1 MQKTFKLGLL
11 GRFVAMYFVVILMLS
26 VFSPVFQIVKTDAA
40 TATESI
46 SASQNKARTTAGS
59 VDYTIPSDFGSNILG
74 VNAVYYD
81 YISDEERSEAGGT
94 WLYPQK
100 SGTGHGPYGD
110 QSVDDWFPF
119 YVFNQKIASY
129 SSSNSSWS
137 TPLYFGNFCNTWDAW
152 NTSDHGTGGGYWS
165 SVTSWPNANKFV
177 YEANNSNGLDSYNVS
192 YQGLMHNQLVN
203 NQLYVNAD
211 VQAPY
216 FDNQWLRDNNIA
228 KIIESEFPFRVEDK
242 GAYKEYSFSSKD
254 ARDNVYF
261 TWKDGNVPTKVNYSS
276 DSQFGVEDG
285 IKYFMKDQASG
296 KGIFPFNNA
305 SNTNKGNKNSNEH
318 LNYGFGIRMDI
329 DFRVPTGGLIPNT
342 SQPIKFEFTGDDD
355 LWVYITD
362 NETGKSQLV
371 LDMGGAHKES
381 HGVIDFNAKTA
392 TVDLVHPGTEYG
404 YETSV
409 DTSNA
414 ITLTNSDNNNWG
426 DDVRI
431 WAWTSGEGEWYY
443 GKKYGKTFLFSKDL
457 IGSKGTPLGA
467 QTSFKFSKGN
477 WQAESG
483 QDLTLSNYWGKG
495 TNTNFSEWGPAT
507 VTCNA
512 STNVVHNFDFDNSS
526 SQKTYTMTV
535 FYMERGL
542 IESNMSI
549 NFTMTPL
556 TNDLEVTKDVIT
568 TSVNE
573 GIAQELAQN
582 EEFTYTIS
590 ENNTPAANK
599 GYTHTTSSG
608 TTTSDG
614 KFYLKD
620 DESARFDSQFTI
632 GSAMKVVEDAKSKSG
647 LSYTTSYKLT
657 DKISGDEI
665 SSGNST
671 TSSFN
676 YINSSNSTDS
686 KTSLKLAYTNTPK
699 VKDLKVTKE
708 VVDQNSNDI
717 TSTNTEDFTF
727 DIALDLYEAD
737 KYNAFDLEYTLLN
750 SSDTS
755 LGNKTATG
763 GTFTLKAGQSAVFKG
778 IPEGTKYKITEQ
790 IKDGYSMLNATVNG
804 TSAEVRSNTVSGD
817 VQNVTSNEVV
827 VTNKYTPA
835 STSLSAYK
843 TLDGDLYTGE
853 DFEFKVTGLP
863 SRNLNG
869 VQTISTSTVSMTAS
883 SVTNGLV
890 TFVNTPKNAPFTYGQ
905 VGTYCYKIE
914 EVAGDDIN
922 YVYDSTVYYA
932 KVEVSSISATGT
944 LTVGTPKYYTDANF
958 TQEIV
963 PQSVLFNNKNATC
976 ELRVIKKNVD
986 NETLQGAEFKIVAA
1000 KEDGNGKW
1008 IQDESSAFVPVTSAV
1023 ANYDGS
1029 YYAQFKDLPQGD
1041 YIIIET
1047 KAPTGYELSSKE
1059 MHVTVKKTAENNG
1072 VITVDFSD
1080 NPLTWLPK
1088 AGGIGVTVFA
1098 IIGIGCLLCSFVFL
1112 SIQSRKE
1119 RKAYVG
1125 RHYR

>member
-1 MQKTFKLGLL
+1 MQKRFKLGWL
-11 GRFVAMYFVVILMLS
+11 GRFVVMYFAVVLMLS
-26 VFSPVFQIVKTDAA
+26 VFSPVLQIAKSDAA
-40 TATESI
+40 SVETTELS
-46 SASQNKARTTAGS
+46 KARAATGHI
-59 VDYTIPSDFGSNILG
+59 DYSIPSDFGGNILG

-81 YISDEERSEAGGT
+81 YISDEEFNKGWLNPLQAGT
-94 WLYPQK
+94 AN
-100 SGTGHGPYGD
+100 
-110 QSVDDWFPF
+110 DDDIDSADNWFPF
-119 YVFNQKIASY
+119 YGYNQRISQYAK
-129 SSSNSSWS
+129 SNPSWE
-137 TPLYFGNFCNTWDAW
+137 TPLYFGNFCNT
-152 NTSDHGTGGGYWS
+152 NGSYSDGNRLHNSGGWGN
-165 SVTSWPNANKFV
+165 VTNSDNAYKFQ
-177 YEANNSNGLDSYNVS
+177 YAPNNSNALDNYNVS
-192 YQGLMHNQLVN
+192 YQGLMHDKLVN
-203 NQLYVNAD
+203 NMLYVNEN
-211 VQAPY
+211 VPAPY
-216 FDNQWLRDNNIA
+216 FNNEWLNNNNIA
-228 KIIESEFPFRVEDK
+228 KIIEAEFPFRIENE
-242 GAYKEYSFSSKD
+242 GGYKKYSFSSKD

-261 TWKDGNVPTKVNYSS
+261 TWANQNGQTVPTKVNYSDNS
-276 DSQFGVEDG
+276 SFGVDDG
-285 IKYFMKDQASG
+285 LKYFMRYTPSG

-305 SNTNKGNKNSNEH
+305 SSTNKGNKNSNEN

-362 NETGKSQLV
+362 NETGTSQLV

-404 YETSV
+404 DLVSNTGYVYLSKDNMGWSNDSTYAYFFNANGKVGNAWPGHKMSTYGDGNNLRVEIPQGATSV
-409 DTSNA
+409 TF
-414 ITLTNSDNNNWG
+414 NNN
-426 DDVRI
+426 
-431 WAWTSGEGEWYY
+431 SGSQ
-443 GKKYGKTFLFSKDL
+443 SKDISL
-457 IGSKGTPLGA
+457 SGANGAYWLSSDGT
-467 QTSFKFSKGN
+467 GN
-477 WQAESG
+477 QWDDAPDDAGIKS
-483 QDLTLSNYWGKG
+483 SVVK
-495 TNTNFSEWGPAT
+495 NFE
-507 VTCNA
+507 
-512 STNVVHNFDFDNSS
+512 FDNSTD
-526 SQKTYTMTV
+526 QKTYTMTV

-568 TSVNE
+568 TSVNK

-750 SSDTS
+750 SGGTS

-790 IKDGYSMLNATVNG
+790 IKDGYSMLSATVNG
-804 TSAEVRSNTVSGD
+804 ASAEVRSNTVSGE
-817 VQNVTSNEVV
+817 VKNVTSNAVV
-827 VTNKYTPA
+827 VTNQYTPA

-843 TLDGDLYTGE
+843 TLDGELYTGE

-890 TFVNTPKNAPFTYGQ
+890 TFVNTPNNAPFTYGQ

-1008 IQDESSAFVPVTSAV
+1008 IQDESSAFVPVTSEV

-1080 NPLTWLPK
+1080 NPLSWLPK